1 MTVLSI
7 DIETYS
13 SVDIKKSGVYPYV
26 EAPDFQIL
34 LFAYAFDS
42 ESVRCIDLTNEPLPN
57 FIKTALVDPM
67 VIKSAFNANFERTCL
82 AKYLG
87 EPMPPEEWRCTMV
100 KALTLGYPG
109 SLDKVSKV
117 MGFPEDKQKDREGK
131 SLIRYFSIPCKPT
144 KANGGRTRN
153 LPEHDPIKWRKF
165 IDYCIQDV
173 VVEREIQEKL
183 SLYKTLKTEHH
194 LWCLDQRIS
203 DRGVNLDITLIQS
216 AINVDKE
223 IKDASLNE
231 IKKLTGVENPNSRD
245 QVKAWVETQL
255 DYELEKFDK
264 DILKE
269 LSRDLPNCPAK
280 QVIQLRQLTSKT
292 SVKKYEK
299 MMLYACSDGRVRGI
313 LQFYGANRTGR
324 WAGRGVQLHNLP
336 QNHIKDLDDAHYI
349 LRTGDA
355 EYLNIM
361 YDNIPDI
368 LSQLVR
374 TAFIPSDGN
383 RFIVSDF
390 SAIEARVIA
399 WLAGEKWRQDVFK
412 THGKIYEA
420 SASAMFNI
428 PIEDIKKGSDL
439 RQKGKVAEL
448 ACGFGGG
455 VGALIRMGGDQ
466 IEIPEDFEPGVPYE
480 DRQKDYL
487 QTIINQW
494 RKASPKI
501 VKLWQDVERAAQT
514 AIDEQTTVAI
524 QYGLQFSY
532 IDGKLFIRLPSK
544 RKLCYVSPA
553 VLPNRK
559 FGKPGIVYYGMNQ
572 TTKKWERVDTYGGK
586 LVENIVQA
594 VARDCLALSM
604 LRLDDAGFK
613 IVFHVHDEVILD
625 VPKGTGSVEEVGEI
639 MGQPID
645 WAPGLLLRADG
656 YECDYYMKD

>member
-1 MTVLSI
+1 MTILSI

-13 SVDIKKSGVYPYV
+13 SIDIGKSGVYPYV

-42 ESVRCIDLTNEPLPN
+42 ESVRCIDLTNEPLPD
-57 FIKTALVDPM
+57 FLKTALVDPK

-87 EPMPPEEWRCTMV
+87 QPMPPEEWRCTMV

-109 SLDKVSKV
+109 SLDKVSKA

-131 SLIRYFSIPCKPT
+131 SLIRYFSVPCKPT
-144 KANGGRTRN
+144 KANEGRIRN
-153 LPEHDPIKWRKF
+153 LPVHDPEKWQKF
-165 IDYCIQDV
+165 IGYCIQDV
-173 VVEREIQEKL
+173 VVEREIREKL
-183 SLYKTLKTEHH
+183 SPYKTLKIEHR
-194 LWCLDQRIS
+194 LWCLDQHIS
-203 DRGVNLDITLIQS
+203 DRGVNLDITLVQS
-216 AINVDKE
+216 AISVDKE
-223 IKDASLNE
+223 IKDTSLNE
-231 IKKLTGVENPNSRD
+231 IKNLTGVENPNSRD
-245 QVKAWVETQL
+245 QVKGWVEAQL
-255 DYELEKFDK
+255 GYELEKFDK

-269 LSRDLPNCPAK
+269 LSKDLFDCPAK
-280 QVIQLRQLTSKT
+280 RVIQLRQLTSKT

-299 MMLYACSDGRVRGI
+299 MMQYACSDGRVRGI

-349 LRTGDA
+349 LRTGDV

-361 YDNIPDI
+361 YDNIPDV

-374 TAFIPSDGN
+374 TAFIPSIGN

-466 IEIPEDFEPGVPYE
+466 IEIPADFEPGAPYE

-501 VKLWQDVERAAQT
+501 VKLWRDVERAAQT
-514 AIDEQTTVAI
+514 AIVEQTTVAI

-559 FGKPGIVYYGMNQ
+559 FGKPGIIYYGMNQ

-594 VARDCLALSM
+594 IARDCLALSM

-613 IVFHVHDEVILD
+613 AVFHVHDEVILD
-625 VPKGTGSVEEVGEI
+625 VPKGIGSVEEVGEI